1 MKQMEEILIRKAKR
15 EDISILFDFIKDIAE
30 FEKLSDE
37 VISSKELLEK
47 TIFDS
52 DIPIEA
58 VFAMVDGKEVA
69 FAIYYY
75 NFSTFTGKP
84 GLHLEDLFVKSEY
97 RNRGIGKKIMN
108 YCIDVAKE
116 KGCGRMEWT
125 ALKWNPACDFYE
137 EQFNA
142 EALDEWVTY
151 RLTL

>member
-1 MKQMEEILIRKAKR
+1 MLLAIDLLKLHYKLYMKQMEEILIRKAKR
-15 EDISILFDFIKDIAE
+15 EDISILFEFIKDIAE

-69 FAIYYY
+69 FAIYYF

-84 GLHLEDLFVKSEY
+84 GLQL
-97 RNRGIGKKIMN
+97 
-108 YCIDVAKE
+108 
-116 KGCGRMEWT
+116 
-125 ALKWNPACDFYE
+125 
-137 EQFNA
+137 
-142 EALDEWVTY
+142 
-151 RLTL
+151 